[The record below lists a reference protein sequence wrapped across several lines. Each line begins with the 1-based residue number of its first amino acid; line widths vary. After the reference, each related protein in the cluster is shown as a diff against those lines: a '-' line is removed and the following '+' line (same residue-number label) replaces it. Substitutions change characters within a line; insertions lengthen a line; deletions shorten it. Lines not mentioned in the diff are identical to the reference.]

1 VLDSEAGL
9 HAEGSTLLDGEGL
22 GLERFESTGRRQV
35 DDDVGTALDLDDKT
49 ESINLFVVLFKG
61 SSYLESK
68 RDNDDLAGV
77 AGITNGGS
85 RTDTQTLLPLSQA
98 LIILIC
104 YVIVSDLNFE
114 RLTANKIVT
123 GSSKRDR
130 SPETHPAENATQSRF
145 PADFGLFA
153 MVSGFMLGILLA
165 STKFLVIVQSTVARR
180 YISRS
185 SG

>member
-1 VLDSEAGL
+1 MLDSEAGL

-77 AGITNGGS
+77 AGVTNGGS
-85 RTDTQTLLPLSQA
+85 RTDAQTLLPLSQA

-104 YVIVSDLNFE
+104 YVVVSKLSLE
-114 RLTANKIVT
+114 KQIANKIVT
-123 GSSKRDR
+123 GSSKRGR
-130 SPETHPAENATQSRF
+130 SPETHPAKDAAQSRF

-153 MVSGFMLGILLA
+153 MVSGFMLCILFA
-165 STKFLVIVQSTVARR
+165 STELLVIVQSTVARG
-180 YISRS
+180 YVSRS